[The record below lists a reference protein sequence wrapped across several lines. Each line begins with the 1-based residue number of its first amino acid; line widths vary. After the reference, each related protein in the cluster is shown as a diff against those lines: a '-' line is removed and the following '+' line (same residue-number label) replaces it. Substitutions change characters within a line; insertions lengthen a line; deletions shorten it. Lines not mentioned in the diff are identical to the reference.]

1 MKKKGRHNIYK
12 ILNDKKQLLDVV
24 SKQASIK
31 TPNFSSKITIVASTT
46 NYSEYKKSEDL
57 YIKRITELFD

>member
-1 MKKKGRHNIYK
+1 MKKKGKHNIYR
-12 ILNDKKQLLDVV
+12 ILNDKKQVLAIVG
-24 SKQASIK
+24 KQASIK
-31 TPNFSSKITIVASTT
+31 TPNLSSKITIVASTT

>member
-1 MKKKGRHNIYK
+1 MKKKRIHNIYK
-12 ILNDKKQLLDVV
+12 ILNDKKQLLAVV
-24 SKQASIK
+24 GKQDSIK